1 MTILKAHFSDGTA
14 FLERYLADLGQ
25 GGLFY
30 PTRRP
35 LAIGE
40 IVVVAIRLGR
50 RRSPTLIRGQV
61 AWRRPGKHSTK
72 TKAGI
77 GIEFLPTE
85 TQARDYL
92 LAVARGDS
100 AEMVARRHQRLP
112 VEIPVLWAV
121 PGELRDNTGVLRDI
135 GRGGAFVKTERAA
148 AAGRRRRPQGLPP
161 GAEVAMPLS
170 ARVAWKGTRR
180 RARLRRRVEGPR
192 RRRHAPDQRA
202 RPPHRSAR
210 LSRRPRQHRGS
221 ASDQVQRV
229 ERAAVRQHV
238 QAVRGGIEVAGA
250 QTPWPG

>member
-1 MTILKAHFSDGTA
+1 MTTLNAHFSDGTA
-14 FLERYLADLGQ
+14 FLERYLSDLGQ
-25 GGLFY
+25 GGLFF

-40 IVVVAIRLGR
+40 TVVVAIRLGR

-112 VEIPVLWAV
+112 VELPILWAV
-121 PGELRDNTGVLRDI
+121 PGALRDNAVVLRDI
-135 GRGGAFVKTERAA
+135 GRGGAFVRTEEL
-148 AAGRRRRPQGLPP
+148 LPTDGVLVLKVSQP
-161 GAEVAMPLS
+161 GAAQAMTL
-170 ARVAWKGTRR
+170 
-180 RARLRRRVEGPR
+180 
-192 RRRHAPDQRA
+192 
-202 RPPHRSAR
+202 
-210 LSRRPRQHRGS
+210 
-221 ASDQVQRV
+221 
-229 ERAAVRQHV
+229 
-238 QAVRGGIEVAGA
+238 
-250 QTPWPG
+250 

>member
-121 PGELRDNTGVLRDI
+121 PGELRDNAGVLRDI
-135 GRGGAFVKTERAA
+135 GRGGAFIKTEQ
-148 AAGRRRRPQGLPP
+148 PLP
-161 GAEVAMPLS
+161 V
-170 ARVAWKGTRR
+170 GTEL
-180 RARLRRRVEGPR
+180 ALKFSVVLDQIETIEGTGVVVRVEDSPR
-192 RRRHAPDQRA
+192 GVGVVFKELDAY
-202 RPPHRSAR
+202 
-210 LSRRPRQHRGS
+210 SREL
-221 ASDQVQRV
+221 V
-229 ERAAVRQHV
+229 ERLL
-238 QAVRGGIEVAGA
+238 VAKH
-250 QTPWPG
+250 

>member
-14 FLERYLADLGQ
+14 FLERYLSDLGQ

-72 TKAGI
+72 VKAGI
-77 GIEFLPTE
+77 GIQFLASDA
-85 TQARDYL
+85 QARDYL
-92 LAVARGDS
+92 LGVARGDS

-112 VEIPVLWAV
+112 VELPVLWQV
-121 PGELRDNTGVLRDI
+121 PGALQDNAGILRDI
-135 GRGGAFVKTERAA
+135 GRGGAFIRTEDPIPSERDIV
-148 AAGRRRRPQGLPP
+148 LKVSPP

-170 ARVAWKGTRR
+170 ARVAWRGHPNGEHGFGVEWKARDAGGTRR
-180 RARLRRRVEGPR
+180 IKELVRR
-192 RRRHAPDQRA
+192 
-202 RPPHRSAR
+202 
-210 LSRRPRQHRGS
+210 
-221 ASDQVQRV
+221 
-229 ERAAVRQHV
+229 
-238 QAVRGGIEVAGA
+238 IEAFGF
-250 QTPWPG
+250 

>member
-14 FLERYLADLGQ
+14 FLERYLSDLGQ

-77 GIEFLPTE
+77 GIEFLATE

-112 VEIPVLWAV
+112 VEIPVLWQV
-121 PGELRDNTGVLRDI
+121 PGALRDNT
-135 GRGGAFVKTERAA
+135 
-148 AAGRRRRPQGLPP
+148 RR
-161 GAEVAMPLS
+161 
-170 ARVAWKGTRR
+170 KG
-180 RARLRRRVEGPR
+180 
-192 RRRHAPDQRA
+192 QRA
-202 RPPHRSAR
+202 
-210 LSRRPRQHRGS
+210 
-221 ASDQVQRV
+221 
-229 ERAAVRQHV
+229 
-238 QAVRGGIEVAGA
+238 
-250 QTPWPG
+250 